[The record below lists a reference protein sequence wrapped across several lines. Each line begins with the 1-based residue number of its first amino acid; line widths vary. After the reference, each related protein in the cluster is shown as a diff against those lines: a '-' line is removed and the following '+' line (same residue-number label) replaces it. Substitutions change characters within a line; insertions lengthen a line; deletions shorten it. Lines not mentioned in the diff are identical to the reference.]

1 MKPYDKEDD
10 LSDAGQD
17 LVPKQNTSL
26 ALKGGVAFQIKICRL
41 MMLMTLQAK
50 FKSRD

>member
-17 LVPKQNTSL
+17 LVPKQNNFLS
-26 ALKGGVAFQIKICRL
+26 
-41 MMLMTLQAK
+41 
-50 FKSRD
+50 KSINNFTISKQY